1 MRVSSVD
8 VCANPDVIAT
18 NEEYAWISAFHFWT
32 TNNVTEVVVPE
43 QGEGDFGSSLN
54 IINGALECPGEKPQT
69 VEPQLKQRLNY
80 YCLAATTLKAKPLL
94 KLDGCEG
101 LKAVYDACLQYGK
114 CCSFV
119 QS

>member
-69 VEPQLKQRLNY
+69 VEPQLKQ
-80 YCLAATTLKAKPLL
+80 
-94 KLDGCEG
+94 DIEG
-101 LKAVYDACLQYGK
+101 EAIVEARWVRRIESSL
-114 CCSFV
+114 
-119 QS
+119 